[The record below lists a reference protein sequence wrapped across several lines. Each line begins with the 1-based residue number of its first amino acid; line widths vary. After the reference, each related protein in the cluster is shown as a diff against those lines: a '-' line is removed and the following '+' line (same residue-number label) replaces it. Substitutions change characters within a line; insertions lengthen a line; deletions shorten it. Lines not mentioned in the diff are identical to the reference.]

1 VKKIKLLIPSNN
13 PFINS
18 LINLLETYF
27 IMRKSQ
33 IIALLLLLNFVAL
46 VFCVGIVIE
55 NFKLKNE
62 NLKSTDYNYK
72 KIILKNELLTQYPRN
87 VYPQISEG
95 PTGGAR
101 NYCSGN

>member
-1 VKKIKLLIPSNN
+1 
-13 PFINS
+13 
-18 LINLLETYF
+18 
-27 IMRKSQ
+27 MRKSQ

-46 VFCVGIVIE
+46 VLCVGIVIE

-62 NLKSTDYNYK
+62 NLKSVNYSYK
-72 KIILKNELLTQYPRN
+72 KIILKNELPTQYPRN
-87 VYPQISEG
+87 NYSPIFEG